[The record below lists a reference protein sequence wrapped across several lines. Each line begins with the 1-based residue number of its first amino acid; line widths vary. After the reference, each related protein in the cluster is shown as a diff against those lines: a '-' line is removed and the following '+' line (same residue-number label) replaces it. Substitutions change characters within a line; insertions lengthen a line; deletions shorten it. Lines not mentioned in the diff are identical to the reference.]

1 MEKNFSIRLKMNKK
15 TSMKQLREFGIIFGL
30 GFPLFIGFLIPKIL
44 GHDFRLW
51 TIYIGLPVLVIGIL
65 KPKKLKSFYKIWIL
79 LGNILGWINSRI
91 ILSLVY
97 LLVLIPISIFMRI
110 CGYDPLR
117 IKTNLRD
124 KSYRLEKEPN
134 HDIVFKRIF

>member
-1 MEKNFSIRLKMNKK
+1 MGKRFSIGLNMNKK
-15 TSMKQLREFGIIFGL
+15 TSIKELREFGIIFGL
-30 GFPLFIGFLIPKIL
+30 GFPLLIGFLIPRIL
-44 GHDFRLW
+44 GHDIRLW
-51 TIYIGLPVLVIGIL
+51 TIYISLPVMLIGIL
-65 KPKKLKSFYKIWIL
+65 KPKKLLSFYKIWIS

-110 CGYDPLR
+110 FGYDPLR
-117 IKTNLRD
+117 IKINLRD
-124 KSYRLEKEPN
+124 KSYRQEKEPN